1 MRSTLVQEAWA
12 IEVGSR
18 EPWADNAKIYQPI
31 EKSQA
36 QSNER
41 AQSLAVQV
49 CNKDKRKCV

>member
-18 EPWADNAKIYQPI
+18 EPWADNAKIYQPV

-49 CNKDKRKCV
+49 CNKEKRKCV